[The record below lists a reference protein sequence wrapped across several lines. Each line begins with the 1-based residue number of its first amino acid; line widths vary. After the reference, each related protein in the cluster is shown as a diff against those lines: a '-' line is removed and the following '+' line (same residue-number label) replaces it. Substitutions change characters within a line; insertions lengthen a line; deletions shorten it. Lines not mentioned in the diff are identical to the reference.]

1 MQGIGI
7 RCAYDGSPMDA
18 VCSVVEVEP
27 GLRGEARL
35 IVNAADTAEALG
47 SGNVAVLGTPRLIA
61 LCEAASMAAIAA
73 HLPAGMTTVGMRVQ
87 MEHLQPSAIGAH
99 VTAEAV
105 LDKVEG
111 RRLCFTVS
119 ASDER
124 GLIAC
129 GKVTRVQV
137 DLDRFLDKARC
148 PGQ

>member
-1 MQGIGI
+1 
-7 RCAYDGSPMDA
+7 MDA

-35 IVNAADTAEALG
+35 VVNAADTAEALG

-87 MEHLQPSAIGAH
+87 MEHLQPSAIGAQ

>member
-1 MQGIGI
+1 
-7 RCAYDGSPMDA
+7 MDA
-18 VCSVVEVEP
+18 VCSVEVEP
-27 GLRGEARL
+27 GLRGEAHL
-35 IVNAADTAEALG
+35 VVDEADTAEALG
-47 SGNVAVLGTPRLIA
+47 SGTVAVLGTPRLIA
-61 LCEAASMAAIAA
+61 LCEAASIAAIAS
-73 HLPAGMTTVGMRVQ
+73 HLPAGVTTVGMRVQ
-87 MEHLQPSAIGAH
+87 MEHLQPSAIGAA

-137 DLDRFLDKARC
+137 DVDRFLDKARC
-148 PGQ
+148 PGR

>member
-1 MQGIGI
+1 
-7 RCAYDGSPMDA
+7 MDA
-18 VCSVVEVEP
+18 VCSAVEVEP

-35 IVNAADTAEALG
+35 VVAAADTAEALG
-47 SGNVAVLGTPRLIA
+47 SGSVAVLGTPRLIA
-61 LCEAASMAAIAA
+61 LCEAASIAAIAA
-73 HLPAGMTTVGMRVQ
+73 RLPAGMTTVGMRVQ
-87 MEHLQPSAIGAH
+87 MEHLQPSAIGAQ

>member
-1 MQGIGI
+1 
-7 RCAYDGSPMDA
+7 MDA
-18 VCSVVEVEP
+18 VCSVEAEP
-27 GLRGEARL
+27 GLRGEASL
-35 IVNAADTAEALG
+35 VVEVADTAEALG
-47 SGNVAVLGTPRLIA
+47 SGSVAVLGTPRLIA
-61 LCEAASMAAIAA
+61 LCEAASMAAIAD
-73 HLPAGMTTVGMRVQ
+73 HLPAGTTTVGMRVQ
-87 MEHLQPSAIGAH
+87 MEHLQPSAIGAA

-137 DLDRFLDKARC
+137 DVDRFLDKAGAPER
-148 PGQ
+148 

>member
-1 MQGIGI
+1 
-7 RCAYDGSPMDA
+7 MDA
-18 VCSVVEVEP
+18 VCTSVELST

-35 IVNAADTAEALG
+35 VVQHADTAEALG
-47 SGNVAVLGTPRLIA
+47 SGTVAVLGTPRLIA
-61 LCEAASMAAIAA
+61 LCEAASVMALADQ
-73 HLPAGMTTVGMRVQ
+73 LPAGITSVGMRVQ
-87 MEHLQPSAIGAH
+87 LEHLQPSAIGAH

-111 RRLCFTVS
+111 KRLFFTVS

-137 DLDRFLDKARC
+137 DVERFLDKARC
-148 PGQ
+148 PGH

>member
-1 MQGIGI
+1 
-7 RCAYDGSPMDA
+7 MDA

-35 IVNAADTAEALG
+35 VVDTTDTAVALG
-47 SGNVAVLGTPRLIA
+47 SGDVAVLGTPRLIA
-61 LCEAASMAAIAA
+61 LCEAASIAAITE
-73 HLPAGMTTVGMRVQ
+73 HLPSGTTTVGMRVQ

-105 LDKVEG
+105 LDRVEG
-111 RRLCFTVS
+111 RRLFFTVS

-137 DLDRFLDKARC
+137 DVDRFLDKARC
-148 PGQ
+148 PGR

>member
-1 MQGIGI
+1 
-7 RCAYDGSPMDA
+7 MDA
-18 VCSVVEVEP
+18 VCTAVEVEP

-35 IVNAADTAEALG
+35 VVAAADTAEALG

-61 LCEAASMAAIAA
+61 LCEAASIAAIASR
-73 HLPAGMTTVGMRVQ
+73 LPAGMTTVGMRVQ
-87 MEHLQPSAIGAH
+87 MEHLQPSAIGAQ

-137 DLDRFLDKARC
+137 DVDRFLDKARC

>member
-1 MQGIGI
+1 
-7 RCAYDGSPMDA
+7 MDA
-18 VCSVVEVEP
+18 VCSAVEVEP

-35 IVNAADTAEALG
+35 VVAVADTAEALG
-47 SGNVAVLGTPRLIA
+47 SGDVAVLGTPRLIA
-61 LCEAASMAAIAA
+61 LCEAASIAAIAA
-73 HLPAGMTTVGMRVQ
+73 RLPVGTTTVGMRVQ
-87 MEHLQPSAIGAH
+87 MEHLQPSAVGAH

-137 DLDRFLDKARC
+137 DVDRFLDKARC

>member
-1 MQGIGI
+1 
-7 RCAYDGSPMDA
+7 MDA
-18 VCSVVEVEP
+18 VCTAVEVEP

-35 IVNAADTAEALG
+35 VVTAADTAEALG

-73 HLPAGMTTVGMRVQ
+73 RLPAGITTVGMRVQ
-87 MEHLQPSAIGAH
+87 MEHLQPSAVGAQ